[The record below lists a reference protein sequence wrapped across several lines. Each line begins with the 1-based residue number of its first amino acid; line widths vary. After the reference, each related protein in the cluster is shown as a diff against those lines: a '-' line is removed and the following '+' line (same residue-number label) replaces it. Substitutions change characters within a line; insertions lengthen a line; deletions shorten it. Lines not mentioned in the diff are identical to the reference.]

1 MFLSLDKLQNVLLEF
16 VETKML
22 PVAPPVV
29 KFMIGGAIPLVLKNL
44 GSMVEQYRPIL
55 ESLGIIN
62 HTRIDIDKASSF
74 IRSGFDKTDLI
85 QLWQFKFDKQDG
97 EYLIGLMEKYK
108 DD

>member
-1 MFLSLDKLQNVLLEF
+1 MYLSLNKLQNVFLEF

-29 KFMIGGAIPLVLKNL
+29 KFMIGGATPLVLKNL
-44 GSMVEQYRPIL
+44 DSMIEQYRPIL
-55 ESLGIIN
+55 ESLGIIDSN
-62 HTRIDIDKASSF
+62 RVDIDKASSF
-74 IRSGFDKTDLI
+74 IRSGFDKTTTI